1 VKEAGLD
8 NEEENNGEDSDF
20 LNNPITIYYCLA
32 HLPCVVGCWLVCG
45 VCGRSKAASG
55 EVAKRGGGGL
65 AGVLIW
71 SGSFTCRFEMLRRRL
86 KPPCPPRGL
95 CRAA

>member
-1 VKEAGLD
+1 VSVDAVRRLLAKLLNAA
-8 NEEENNGEDSDF
+8 EEEVLLE
-20 LNNPITIYYCLA
+20 
-32 HLPCVVGCWLVCG
+32 CG
-45 VCGRSKAASG
+45 
-55 EVAKRGGGGL
+55 
-65 AGVLIW
+65 W